1 MLAFLGTFFYASPRA
16 KHNLLKLIPSELES
30 EVTDLSQAER
40 EGHILRR
47 EAGQNGCFSLF
58 FFTYSGGIFS
68 SFFRYPR
75 PLGKRPPSVFS
86 SRQDYTMTV
95 REVRFFQLPIFPL
108 PAGAVDRFT
117 IRDKLIDELHLPK
130 KTSRLPDARGFTV
143 VEGWVPRD
151 TNNYVYHV
159 ALKIHGHAERRPLQR
174 LRRRARARARLRRLQ
189 RRSRAGLRRV
199 SPSPGAAAV
208 GPGPS
213 RCSAL
218 RPITELLRWRR

>member
-1 MLAFLGTFFYASPRA
+1 VFFS
-16 KHNLLKLIPSELES
+16 I
-30 EVTDLSQAER
+30 
-40 EGHILRR
+40 
-47 EAGQNGCFSLF
+47 

-86 SRQDYTMTV
+86 SRQDNTMTV
-95 REVRFFQLPIFPL
+95 RKVRFFQLPIFPL

-159 ALKIHGHAERRPLQR
+159 ALKIHGHAKSRPLQEAIQALFDPASTPQIEVR
-174 LRRRARARARLRRLQ
+174 GIAGWDRMCKRIFSEVPDFWVRRYQADPTEEVEDRDEIQSLYDKYVRNPGRARRHLNAYIGVKRGARRTKRDDR
-189 RRSRAGLRRV
+189 
-199 SPSPGAAAV
+199 PPE
-208 GPGPS
+208 GP
-213 RCSAL
+213 R
-218 RPITELLRWRR
+218 